1 MEAGSQILDSAETA
15 KLFMKALFHY
25 YTGPMYRM
33 IEKNP
38 ELQKTISGF
47 LINPESVSIYIGKHH
62 LAVEYTGSEI
72 LEKLPTG
79 ESKIPMVVRDFSDKD
94 GNLLEHIIGFSDDS
108 TSGLVTPLLDWN
120 PDFLWATM
128 KGYDK
133 LDELNWNYSAQ
144 DSFMFMNAS
153 IPQPIPGKF
162 SRITNGFFFDSDDVG
177 LKTRHIKWMDIF
189 PISIDESH
197 DDYDQFQFEIG
208 VFEQLAKFDIN
219 YEYPMP
225 SDYKYKHLPRINRFI
240 ELWGNSESSEPQI
253 TQFLAQEENQ
263 FILTMSLGA
272 VDIASEKECIWQSE
286 DRPNIRPDFFISKG
300 NRVDIVE
307 FKLPSLKGNA
317 VVGKENRE
325 SFSATL
331 QSYISQTRVYS
342 SYFDDPNNRKWVKDN
357 YGLDVY
363 KPRRILIV
371 GRRNDFTTD
380 EWREIMSDYRDLE
393 IMTFDD
399 LIDGVV
405 AQFYRK

>member
-1 MEAGSQILDSAETA
+1 MEVSKEILDSAGTA
-15 KLFMKALFHY
+15 KLFINSLFKY
-25 YTGPMYRM
+25 YTAPMYGM
-33 IEKNP
+33 IKQYP
-38 ELQKTISGF
+38 ELQENVTGF
-47 LINPESVSIYIGKHH
+47 LINPESISVYIGKHH
-62 LAVEYTGSEI
+62 LAVEYAGSEI
-72 LEKLPTG
+72 LEKLPQG

-94 GNLLEHIIGFSDDS
+94 GNLLEYIIGFSNYS
-108 TSGLVTPLLDWN
+108 SSGLTPPLLEWN

-128 KGYDK
+128 KGYEK

-144 DSFMFMNAS
+144 DSFIFMNAA
-153 IPQPIPGKF
+153 IPQPQQGKF
-162 SRITNGFFFDSDDVG
+162 SRIINGFFFDSDDLG

-189 PISIDESH
+189 PITIDESH
-197 DDYDQFQFEIG
+197 ADYDQFKFNISI
-208 VFEQLAKFDIN
+208 FSKLAKNDIN
-219 YEYPMP
+219 YTYPMP
-225 SDYKYKHLPRINRFI
+225 TDYKYKHLPRINRFI
-240 ELWGNSESSEPQI
+240 ELWGNSETSEPQI

-272 VDIASEKECIWQSE
+272 VEIASERECIWQSE
-286 DRPNIRPDFFISKG
+286 DKPNIRPDFFISKG

-307 FKLPSLKGNA
+307 FKLPTLKGNT
-317 VVGKENRE
+317 VVGKDNRE
-325 SFSATL
+325 SFCATL

-342 SYFDDPNNRKWVKDN
+342 SYFDDPNNRQWVKDT

-371 GRRNDFTTD
+371 GRRSDFNTN
-380 EWREIMSDYRDLE
+380 EWREIMADYRDLE